1 MTTNNNKVVPMSP
14 SGQGTIKQVTLKL
27 SGGTP
32 SSDGT
37 QYGGR
42 SSAVLGD
49 AGASQPLSS
58 NSTEYLEEIADIQ
71 QLSDATA
78 FLKAKAQDPGFTLLH
93 YVAMLGHTT
102 VAEAFDKATPET
114 MRRFAN
120 LARYLV
126 KRNHDV
132 YVTDKYGCIP
142 LQLAACT
149 GNMEMVVA
157 LLEPFEST
165 LVRKVKRNEYLN
177 HQDTQIRFTAL
188 HGALNHGQ
196 HEVAVLLLEHGA
208 NPQILDIT
216 RNNAFQV
223 VPTLEALQK
232 LLQLVVQHEE
242 AVPTP
247 AIAQLMIEVIKQ
259 QETREKKE
267 KADRLKAAAAA
278 AEAAAAARL
287 QGGGGGAD
295 DDGKGKMDWTKAL
308 STSNMDYTQRMLF
321 VAINK
326 LVSSVSHGSGHDP
339 DGFSQMEAAAA
350 RAAEAG
356 GEVGVIIK
364 RLFKELYSKGEDKHN
379 ELWEYVQAAVDY
391 NNYKLT
397 KMMLDIISADCP
409 RALASC
415 NWEATMGPLIAC
427 FPDLFHNLLAKLQDM
442 SDYDVV
448 GFVQSLRLSNTLP
461 PLNSITNPH
470 GHGHGPGNLGYAGA
484 ASMAP
489 SRGRPSLSVGRSGGK
504 GGSAAQGKLLI
515 YQQLVEGL
523 NQVNYVVIKAF
534 FEKADQQVLND
545 MAQYPIFKDF
555 VMLIAKKR
563 TAEGFT
569 ESDSGRTRLLD
580 LLRDIK
586 RLSYDAGRASTDTP
600 NPLDR
605 HGPVSI
611 KFGPS
616 GHGGGG
622 SGGSGGAGTGSG
634 GATGARSFA
643 PFVGL
648 GSGSGGGG
656 GGGSRASTRG
666 GVLGFFSRGGR
677 RVAGKAA
684 GRLSGSGAAADE
696 EVPSGSAGAASASAA
711 DVEKQLSADFAV
723 QTLNVSRVLRAAV
736 AARKSMNVEATVLSV
751 TSWVNLNSKDRRAVF
766 ITGITT
772 GLLKEMA
779 KRFPMGCAK
788 LLNLV
793 SRDVLEQLV
802 TLQVSANLLHRKDQ
816 LVKCS
821 SVRNHFTWRAP
832 ELQHL
837 ADEKGFSER
846 VVDALADY
854 GIPFECTYKAAMEWD
869 TSREHF
875 AALIAAQFTGPELKE
890 LISNDIQLS
899 KVTDIINRCSQP
911 PIDVDP
917 GSFKAAPMT
926 TLIKDMLREKLSFR
940 IVEAILEAGSMNEA
954 TVYTNFRPG
963 NPLYNTYHVNLYK
976 PVYTHHFVQL
986 LLTNWQKGVK
996 DGQGNYTLRPWDK
1009 KFIDTIFAPNDP
1021 LCTALKSAY
1030 DNKLK
1035 DTQVYIENSSVAE
1048 GWAKKLKQKRHLVLS
1063 AFVCNPILLHR
1074 WPVFVLMHLMLPLKD
1089 LLKALWFWM
1098 GWEWGTFG
1106 EPHTNHSV
1114 DARALVIPWK
1124 GMADMGSVRG
1134 ILTGLIDVDVPV
1146 RWFGFAAVKAAITV
1160 QWQEFG
1166 QMLMLMSALA
1176 HVIFMSFFGG
1186 FLLVLRKAGDE
1197 EEGDMCKVRGRP
1209 QVMAL
1214 LIVLGLMS
1222 VGGLAEEMSQMM
1234 ELTWRTW
1241 RNYLGNLVDLTS
1253 FALFMVLFGM
1263 VWSCF
1268 TYDVILAVGAMETLV
1283 LFVRLVF
1290 FASMTD
1296 SMGSLMRMVIEIIKD
1311 MRYFFT
1317 LLGMIFGGF
1326 TIAFAVLQG
1335 KGNSFQ
1341 SVAFKLFSVMLGDW
1355 QFDYLIGMLEVPEP
1369 PELPNWYVP
1378 RLSVLLMSVYGI
1390 LMLIVLVNLLIAI
1403 MNDTYDRI
1411 KETEEIE
1418 VLHNRA
1424 RLIVDLESLLTRD
1437 MREKLQARLLGD
1449 YLHVLVPADNK
1460 FNKFM
1465 ASSESVE
1472 GEWKGRMRAF
1482 QQALKRDVEPRLNEL
1497 RDRSETEFKSIHSEL
1512 GYIKSWVAQQRR
1524 AMGELDPPAEGGPG
1538 GPGGAGGGGGGGGG
1552 RGK

>member
-1 MTTNNNKVVPMSP
+1 
-14 SGQGTIKQVTLKL
+14 
-27 SGGTP
+27 
-32 SSDGT
+32 
-37 QYGGR
+37 
-42 SSAVLGD
+42 
-49 AGASQPLSS
+49 
-58 NSTEYLEEIADIQ
+58 
-71 QLSDATA
+71 
-78 FLKAKAQDPGFTLLH
+78 
-93 YVAMLGHTT
+93 MLGHTT
-102 VAEAFDKATPET
+102 VAEAMANATPEA

-132 YVTDKYGCIP
+132 FVADKYGCIP
-142 LQLAACT
+142 LQLAAST
-149 GNMEMVVA
+149 GNMEMVLA
-157 LLEPFEST
+157 LLEPYEST

-216 RNNAFQV
+216 RMNAFQV
-223 VPTLEALQK
+223 VPTLEALQE
-232 LLQLVVQHEE
+232 LLRLVVLHEE

-259 QETREKKE
+259 QEARDKKE
-267 KADRLKAAAAA
+267 KADRVKAAAAA
-278 AEAAAAARL
+278 AEAARL
-287 QGGGGGAD
+287 TAAD
-295 DDGKGKMDWTKAL
+295 DEGKGKMDWAKAMGAAA
-308 STSNMDYTQRMLF
+308 NMDYTQRMIF

-326 LVSSVSHGSGHDP
+326 LVSSVSHGSAGDAEGIHH
-339 DGFSQMEAAAA
+339 SEAAMA
-350 RAAEAG
+350 RAAAEAG
-356 GEVGVIIK
+356 GEVGAIVK
-364 RLFKELYSKGEDKHN
+364 RLFTELYSKGEDKHN

-397 KMMLDIISADCP
+397 KMMLDTISADCP

-427 FPDLFHNLLAKLQDM
+427 FPDLFHNLLAKLQA
-442 SDYDVV
+442 SAGRWGWRGHYERTSRTATT
-448 GFVQSLRLSNTLP
+448 FWTPRFFLP
-461 PLNSITNPH
+461 FFPPSFLGSSFTRSWTCPTTTCLNSAVA
-470 GHGHGPGNLGYAGA
+470 YASVTG
-484 ASMAP
+484 M
-489 SRGRPSLSVGRSGGK
+489 GFNRPSLSLARSAGK
-504 GGSAAQGKLLI
+504 GSAAQGKILI

-523 NQVNYVVIKAF
+523 KQVNYVVVKAF

-545 MAQYPIFKDF
+545 MALYPIFKDF
-555 VMLIAKKR
+555 VMLISKKR

-569 ESDSGRTRLLD
+569 ESDSGRTRLLE

-586 RLSYDAGRASTDTP
+586 RQSYDAHMPDEMP

-605 HGPVSI
+605 HRALSI
-611 KFGPS
+611 KLKPEGQS
-616 GHGGGG
+616 KNGSGGGG
-622 SGGSGGAGTGSG
+622 SGGDCSSAGDDGNKPSSHVAQFLRFGVASATSTASGTSDATKRGSAGGGRLSGGL
-634 GATGARSFA
+634 F
-643 PFVGL
+643 
-648 GSGSGGGG
+648 GGGG
-656 GGGSRASTRG
+656 GGGGGARPSGRG
-666 GVLGFFSRGGR
+666 RKNGFGGR
-677 RVAGKAA
+677 AGGGRISSVAAMGF
-684 GRLSGSGAAADE
+684 DE
-696 EVPSGSAGAASASAA
+696 EDPAE
-711 DVEKQLSADFAV
+711 VEKQLSADLAV

-736 AARKSMNVEATVLSV
+736 AARKSMNVEATVLSI

-772 GLLKEMA
+772 DLLKEMA
-779 KRFPMGCAK
+779 KRFPSGCAK

-821 SVRNHFTWRAP
+821 DVRNHFTWRAP

-869 TSREHF
+869 TTREHF
-875 AALIAAQFTGPELKE
+875 AALIAAQFTGAELKE

-899 KVTDIINRCSQP
+899 KP
-911 PIDVDP
+911 PPDVPP
-917 GSFKAAPMT
+917 GSFKAEPMT

-996 DGQGNYTLRPWDK
+996 DGQGNWTLRPWDK

-1035 DTQVYIENSSVAE
+1035 DTQVYIENSAAAE
-1048 GWAKKLKQKRHLVLS
+1048 GWAKKLRQNRHLVLS
-1063 AFVCNPILLHR
+1063 AFVCNPVLLHR
-1074 WPVFVLMHLMLPLKD
+1074 WPVFVLMHMMLPIKD

-1106 EPHTNHSV
+1106 EPHTSHSV

-1124 GMADMGSVRG
+1124 GMAHMGSTRG

-1176 HVIFMSFFGG
+1176 HVIFMSLFGG
-1186 FLLVLRKAGDE
+1186 FLMLLRSVGE
-1197 EEGDMCKVRGRP
+1197 RENVRERP

-1222 VGGLAEEMSQMM
+1222 VGGLAEEVSQMM

-1263 VWSCF
+1263 VWSCY
-1268 TYDVILAVGAMETLV
+1268 TYEVILAVGAIETLV

-1296 SMGSLMRMVIEIIKD
+1296 SMGSLMRMVIEIMKD
-1311 MRYFFT
+1311 MRHFFT

-1326 TIAFAVLQG
+1326 AIAFAVLLG
-1335 KGNSFQ
+1335 PGNTYEG
-1341 SVAFKLFSVMLGDW
+1341 VAFKLFSVMLGDW
-1355 QFDYLIGMLEVPEP
+1355 QFDYLLSMLTVVEK
-1369 PELPNWYVP
+1369 PNERQWYVP
-1378 RLSVLLMSVYGI
+1378 RLSVMLMSVYGI

-1424 RLIVDLESLLTRD
+1424 RLIVDLESLLTKD
-1437 MREKLQARLLGD
+1437 MRDKLQARLLGD

-1482 QQALKRDVEPRLNEL
+1482 SQALKRDVEPHLKEI
-1497 RDRSETEFKSIHSEL
+1497 RSSTEAEFKAIHAEL
-1512 GYIKSWVAQQRR
+1512 NYVRSWVAEQRR
-1524 AMGELDPPAEGGPG
+1524 VMGEVDPGDHDLTGTAVFNPVVIVIIVVILTNTIATIATWPSRAVQ
-1538 GPGGAGGGGGGGGG
+1538 PHS
-1552 RGK
+1552 

>member
-1 MTTNNNKVVPMSP
+1 MRNSSSKVVPMAQN
-14 SGQGTIKQVTLKL
+14 GHGTIKQVALKL
-27 SGGTP
+27 FGGTQ

-42 SSAVLGD
+42 ATAVLESG
-49 AGASQPLSS
+49 GPLPSG
-58 NSTEYLEEIADIQ
+58 NSTEFLEEISDIQ
-71 QLSDATA
+71 HLSESAA
-78 FLKAKAQDPGFTLLH
+78 FLSAKAQDPGFTLLH

-102 VAEAFDKATPET
+102 LAEAIADATPEE
-114 MRRFAN
+114 MHRFAA

-132 YVTDKYGCIP
+132 FVADKYGCIP
-142 LQLAACT
+142 LQLAASV
-149 GNMEMVVA
+149 GNKEMVNA
-157 LLEPFEST
+157 LLEPYEST
-165 LVRKVKRNEYLN
+165 IVRKVKRNEYLN

-223 VPTLEALQK
+223 VPTLEALQE
-232 LLQLVVQHEE
+232 LLRLVVLHEE

-259 QETREKKE
+259 QEAREKKD

-287 QGGGGGAD
+287 NSAD
-295 DDGKGKMDWTKAL
+295 EDGKSKLDWAKAL
-308 STSNMDYTQRMLF
+308 TATNMDYTQRMLF

-326 LVSSVSHGSGHDP
+326 LVSSVSHGPGADSEA
-339 DGFSQMEAAAA
+339 SQSEAAAA

-356 GEVGVIIK
+356 GEVGAMIK

-379 ELWEYVQAAVDY
+379 ELWEYVQSAVDY

-448 GFVQSLRLSNTLP
+448 GFVKSLRLNS
-461 PLNSITNPH
+461 PLAPVNSM
-470 GHGHGPGNLGYAGA
+470 GSVF
-484 ASMAP
+484 ASATGKGF
-489 SRGRPSLSVGRSGGK
+489 GRPSLSLARSVGK
-504 GGSAAQGKLLI
+504 GSAAQGKILI

-523 NQVNYVVIKAF
+523 KQVNYVVVKAF

-545 MAQYPIFKDF
+545 MALYPIFKDF
-555 VMLIAKKR
+555 VMLISKKR

-569 ESDSGRTRLLD
+569 ESDSGRIRLLD
-580 LLRDIK
+580 MLRDVK
-586 RLSYDAGRASTDTP
+586 RLSFDGGEGP
-600 NPLDR
+600 NLLGR
-605 HGPVSI
+605 HGALST
-611 KFGPS
+611 KFKSEGRS
-616 GHGGGG
+616 VNRSSD
-622 SGGSGGAGTGSG
+622 SGGSSIT
-634 GATGARSFA
+634 RIL
-643 PFVGL
+643 GL
-648 GSGSGGGG
+648 GKDSP
-656 GGGSRASTRG
+656 
-666 GVLGFFSRGGR
+666 
-677 RVAGKAA
+677 GKD
-684 GRLSGSGAAADE
+684 SPGSGAAGSSVTARNSITVRRGGVERPSGRGSFLHIAAFFHGGGRKVAPGRRAAARIPASGGAVDE
-696 EVPSGSAGAASASAA
+696 EVPA
-711 DVEKQLSADFAV
+711 DPEQQLSADLAV

-772 GLLKEMA
+772 DLLKEMA
-779 KRFPMGCAK
+779 KRFPSGCAK

-821 SVRNHFTWRAP
+821 DVRNHFTWRAP

-869 TSREHF
+869 TTREHF
-875 AALIAAQFTGPELKE
+875 AALIAEQFTGAELKE

-911 PIDVDP
+911 PIDMP
-917 GSFKAAPMT
+917 AGAFKAEPMT
-926 TLIKDMLREKLSFR
+926 ALIKDMLREKLSFR

-986 LLTNWQKGVK
+986 LLTNWKKGVK
-996 DGQGNYTLRPWDK
+996 DGQGNWTLRPWDK
-1009 KFIDTIFAPNDP
+1009 KFIDSIFAPNDP

-1035 DTQVYIENSSVAE
+1035 DTQVYIENSAAAE
-1048 GWAKKLKQKRHLVLS
+1048 GWAKKLRQNRHLVLS
-1063 AFVCNPILLHR
+1063 AFVCNPFLLHR
-1074 WPVFVLMHLMLPLKD
+1074 WPVFFLMHMMLPIKD

-1106 EPHTNHSV
+1106 EPHTSHSV

-1124 GMADMGSVRG
+1124 GMADMGSAKG

-1166 QMLMLMSALA
+1166 QVLMLMSALA
-1176 HVIFMSFFGG
+1176 HVIFMSLFGG
-1186 FLLVLRKAGDE
+1186 FLLVVRNVGE
-1197 EEGDMCKVRGRP
+1197 HENGVMSKVREQP
-1209 QVMAL
+1209 KVMAL

-1222 VGGLAEEMSQMM
+1222 VGGLAEETSQMM

-1253 FALFMVLFGM
+1253 FGLFMVLFGM
-1263 VWSCF
+1263 VWSDF
-1268 TYDVILAVGAMETLV
+1268 KYDVILAVGAIETLV

-1326 TIAFAVLQG
+1326 IIAFAVLIG
-1335 KGNSFQ
+1335 PKNTFQ

-1355 QFDYLIGMLEVPEP
+1355 QFDYLVDMLHTEGQ
-1369 PELPNWYVP
+1369 WYVP

-1437 MREKLQARLLGD
+1437 MRDKLQARLLGD

-1482 QQALKRDVEPRLNEL
+1482 SQALKRDVEPRLKEL
-1497 RDRSETEFKSIHSEL
+1497 KDRTESEFKAIHTEL
-1512 GYIKSWVAQQRR
+1512 GYIKNWVAEQRR
-1524 AMGELDPPAEGGPG
+1524 AMGEVDHADLT
-1538 GPGGAGGGGGGGGG
+1538 GG
-1552 RGK
+1552 RSK